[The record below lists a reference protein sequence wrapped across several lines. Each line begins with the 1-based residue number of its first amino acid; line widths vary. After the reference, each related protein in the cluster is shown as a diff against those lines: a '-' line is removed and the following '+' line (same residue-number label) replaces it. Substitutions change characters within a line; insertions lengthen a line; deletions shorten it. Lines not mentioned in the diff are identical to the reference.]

1 MGVPASGQINLA
13 SIYNECAGVTYASS
27 KFGND
32 ISLQGISNNTSTGMV
47 TTHINKAMMPHNR
60 PDASAP
66 HAMSEFYSYDVD
78 DDLPG
83 LLCDDWEDGQI
94 SGTRHTFHQ
103 TGHQLAEDGDL
114 DSAELDVS
122 FVHTSAGTT
131 RNARPTWT
139 ANPGGTGFNPTS
151 TALRLINSTSPYGG
165 WYKTTD
171 STAFTSFG
179 IPLAGALT
187 ATDQA
192 LAFRWRFKMNSTNNK
207 DAVVDV
213 RMNTTNLSTNP
224 GISTQTYQ
232 IQVADNLDPAT
243 GKVQL
248 RRRSGTSVT
257 TLATTP
263 SGTYTIGTTMD
274 FVFSVHESAFG
285 TRTLKVA
292 VGPTTESTPGL
303 IDGYNEISVTDTTY
317 STMRGWTFRCPKFMS
332 TPTSTHFHEFEYIYG
347 TVVDEM

>member
-1 MGVPASGQINLA
+1 MGVPASGQINLGA
-13 SIYNECAGVTYASS
+13 LFNEAAGQTYASTKS
-27 KFGND
+27 PTD
-32 ISLQGISNNTSTGMV
+32 VSLQGISDGTSTGLV
-47 TTHINKAMMPHNR
+47 TTHINKAVLPHNR
-60 PDASAP
+60 PDGSAP

-78 DDLPG
+78 SDLPG
-83 LLCDDWEDGQI
+83 MICDDWEDGLTA
-94 SGTRHTFHQ
+94 SGRDDFHER
-103 TGHQLAEDGDL
+103 GHQLAEDGDL
-114 DSAELDVS
+114 SEAELDET
-122 FVHTSAGTT
+122 FVHTSFGTT

-139 ANPGGTGFNPTS
+139 KNPGGTGFNPTS
-151 TALRLINSTSPYGG
+151 TAIRLVNSTSPFGG

-179 IPLAGALT
+179 IPFAGIIT

-192 LAFRWRFKMNSTNNK
+192 FAVRWRFKMNSTNNK

-213 RMNTTNLSTNP
+213 RMNTTNLSPNP

-232 IQVADNLDPAT
+232 IQIADNLDPAT

-263 SGTYTIGTTMD
+263 SGTYTIGTTQD
-274 FVFSVHESAFG
+274 LCFSVHESAFG

-292 VGPTTESTPGL
+292 VGPTTVSTPDL
-303 IDGYNEISVTDTTY
+303 ISTHNEISVTDTTY
-317 STMRGWTFRCPKFMS
+317 GTMRGWTFRCPKFMS

-347 TVVDEM
+347 TVVDL